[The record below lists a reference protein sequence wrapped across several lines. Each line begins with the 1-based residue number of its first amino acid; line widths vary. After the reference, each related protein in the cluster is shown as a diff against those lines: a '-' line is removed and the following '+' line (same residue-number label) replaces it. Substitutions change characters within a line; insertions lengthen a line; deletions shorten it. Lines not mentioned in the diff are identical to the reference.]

1 MRKKTGIYGLEELR
15 VKLQNAPEKIRM
27 QELYGA
33 LRQEATPLRN
43 AARQEAY
50 ADVKKPGSRNL
61 WKSIKITRARV
72 RVWRDQIGVWIGPT
86 RVGAVKGDRQAYPFM
101 QLFGSKF
108 YDAKDYMGKAWEKE
122 GAQSLAKI
130 DRVGRRHF
138 QKVLKKALQ

>member
-1 MRKKTGIYGLEELR
+1 MAKKTGIYGLDELR
-15 VKLQNAPEKIRM
+15 VKLQNAPEKMRLR
-27 QELYGA
+27 ELYGA

-72 RVWRDQIGVWIGPT
+72 KVWRDQIGVWIGPT
-86 RVGAVKGDRQAYPFM
+86 RVGSLIGDRQAYPFM

-108 YDAKDYMGKAWEKE
+108 YDAKDYMGKAWERE
-122 GAQSLAKI
+122 GAQSRARI

-138 QKVLKKALQ
+138 QKVLKQALK